1 MLPAVRHRSVTPVAL
16 RRPRSCQHLRV
27 VSHDIDTPHGR
38 AVAHLHPAAEPRGAL
53 VLGHG
58 AGGGVAAPDLVA
70 AKDVA
75 LALGVSVALV
85 EQPYRVAGRRSPAPA
100 PQLDAAWVAVLEHLR
115 AGELRGLE
123 IVTGGRSSGARV
135 ACRTAAQTDAAAV
148 LCLAFPLQPP
158 RRKSGTQAADRLHEL
173 DGVEVPVLV
182 VQGEGDPFGMPPAAP
197 LREVVRLRGNH
208 SLRSDMPGLRAAV
221 EAWLP
226 GALVRS
232 PRRGPARERRVG
244 SGRPHAR

>member
-1 MLPAVRHRSVTPVAL
+1 VLSASPNVTTIE
-16 RRPRSCQHLRV
+16 
-27 VSHDIDTPHGR
+27 IDTPHGP
-38 AVAHLHPAAEPRGAL
+38 AAAHLHPADEPGGAL

-75 LALGVSVALV
+75 LGLGMSVALV

-115 AGELRGLE
+115 ADALRGLP

-135 ACRTAAQTDAAAV
+135 ACRTAALTDAAAV
-148 LCLAFPLQPP
+148 LCLAFPVQPP
-158 RRKSGTQAADRLHEL
+158 RRKNGSQAADRLHEL
-173 DGVEVPVLV
+173 DAVAVPVLV

-208 SLRSDMPGLRAAV
+208 SLRSDMPGLKAAV
-221 EAWLP
+221 EAWLR
-226 GALVRS
+226 GAL
-232 PRRGPARERRVG
+232 AR
-244 SGRPHAR
+244 A